1 MNVNSKRALAHA
13 FFASFIAA
21 AIPVYAA
28 DKGDASSGKSADA
41 AKSGDAA
48 MMSKEKVK
56 RAFHRM
62 MDKMEDNKTESASD
76 KQGRWD
82 KTVENFLEELMNDN
96 PGGWQ
101 RNDK

>member
-1 MNVNSKRALAHA
+1 MNVISKRALAHA

-28 DKGDASSGKSADA
+28 DKSDTSSGKSADA

-48 MMSKEKVK
+48 MMSKDKVK

-62 MDKMEDNKTESASD
+62 MDKMEGDKSASASD
-76 KQGRWD
+76 KQARRD
-82 KTVENFLEELMNDN
+82 KQFEIFWKELMSESR
-96 PGGWQ
+96 GG
-101 RNDK
+101 

>member
-13 FFASFIAA
+13 LFASFIAA

-28 DKGDASSGKSADA
+28 DKGDTSSGKSADA

-62 MDKMEDNKTESASD
+62 MDKMEGNKTESASD
-76 KQGRWD
+76 KQARRD
-82 KTVENFLEELMNDN
+82 KQFEVFWKELMSENR
-96 PGGWQ
+96 GG
-101 RNDK
+101 